1 MPSDAQ
7 LTLDSVSEGSLR
19 VRMAGEWKIGHPLPS
34 SSEVV
39 NRLGETKTGR
49 SVVFDTAE
57 LGEWDSG
64 LLTFLIS
71 VSDFCAQK
79 GIHVDL
85 TGLPEG
91 ARRLLALASAVPER
105 AGARKTEKRVP
116 FLQLVGTNTLEY
128 VSGGLEMLAF
138 IGESLL
144 TLAVFVRGKARFR
157 RVDFIT
163 TLQDCGAQAL
173 PVVSL
178 ISVLI
183 GLILAFV
190 GAAQLQ
196 MFGAQIYVADLV
208 GIGIAWEMGAMMTGI
223 IMSGRTSAA
232 FAAQLGTMQV
242 NEEID
247 ALQTL
252 GISPMEFLVL
262 PRMLALILMMP
273 LLCVYADLLGIL
285 GGATVSVAMYNLSP
299 LEFYN
304 ELTTGVHL
312 IDFGIGLFKS
322 VVFGIIVAL
331 SGCLRGIQCGR
342 SASAVGAAATS
353 AVVTSI
359 VMIIVADSIIT
370 TLSIVL
376 HIR

>member
-1 MPSDAQ
+1 MSPEAE
-7 LTLDSVSEGSLR
+7 LALDVADDGSLR
-19 VRMAGEWKIGHPLPS
+19 VRMAGEWKIGGPLPS
-34 SSEVV
+34 SSEVTG
-39 NRLGETKTGR
+39 RLGQTGGTE
-49 SVVFDTAE
+49 SVAFDTAE
-57 LGEWDSG
+57 LGDWDSG
-64 LLTFLIS
+64 VLTFLIS
-71 VSDFCAQK
+71 VEEFCAEK
-79 GIHVDL
+79 GIQFDPN
-85 TGLPEG
+85 GLPEG
-91 ARRLLALASAVPER
+91 VRRLLALASAVPER
-105 AGARKTEKRVP
+105 AGARKTEKRIS

-128 VSGGLEMLAF
+128 IRAGKEMLTF

-144 TLAVFVRGKARFR
+144 TLVVFIRGKARFR
-157 RVDFIT
+157 RVDFVT

-359 VMIIVADSIIT
+359 VFIIVADSIIT